1 LQNINILKAIKIA
14 IEKDCDETITNE
26 KKMTEVFKKIF
37 SVFRKNL
44 NVSNFLQF
52 VYDPL
57 INNEFDFPTILHH
70 LTNNAVEAPEKKG
83 NRARVVCA

>member
-1 LQNINILKAIKIA
+1 MLNINILKALKIA
-14 IEKDCDETITNE
+14 IEKDCEEAITNE

-37 SVFRKNL
+37 SVFRKDL

-70 LTNNAVEAPEKKG
+70 LTNNAVEAPEKKSK
-83 NRARVVCA
+83 RAKVVCA